1 MKDEEI
7 RPLLQQLPPRARD
20 ALRRTLI
27 GDLSYRGEVSSL
39 LLREGGPEIADLIDL
54 LTLNPD
60 AGRQV
65 VRVLGELEAGETSPD
80 V

>member
-1 MKDEEI
+1 MNDEEL
-7 RPLLQQLPPRARD
+7 RPLLEQLPSRARD

-27 GDLSYRGEVSSL
+27 ADLSYRGEMSAR
-39 LLREGGPEIADLIDL
+39 LLRERGEAMADLIDL

-65 VRVLGELEAGETSPD
+65 VRVLGELEARG
-80 V
+80 